1 MDCFAGGG
9 GVTQAQRRN
18 QCPACTALAR
28 LWRVAGDP
36 IAPGGASSLQ
46 GHGEV
51 THTEAKTGRVCGL
64 LSRSRSGTMIQIKMG
79 ARQPPKE
86 FAQ

>member
-1 MDCFAGGG
+1 MP
-9 GVTQAQRRN
+9 GVHGAR
-18 QCPACTALAR
+18 PSLAR
-28 LWRVAGDP
+28 GWRSDRA
-36 IAPGGASSLQ
+36 GGASSLQ

-64 LSRSRSGTMIQIKMG
+64 PSRSRSGTMIQIKMG